1 MKFCDI
7 TMAYNATSGGIKTYI
22 DEKRRFLRENTDYEH
37 LLIIPGAR
45 DRVRRSGRSTTVT
58 IKSPLL
64 PGQSAYRF
72 FVTPTKIK
80 QILLDE
86 APDIV
91 ELGSYY
97 TEPWAAFAYRRRMRE
112 AGGNCLLSAY
122 FHTDVAKAYVAA
134 PMRAAAD
141 SWLQDVSEALATG
154 VEKLADVAA
163 TGAQRY
169 IRYVFS
175 HCDLT
180 FAASPSQA
188 ARLEEYGVDDVEIV
202 PMGVDLK
209 LFSPR
214 KRSAEA
220 RARQGANENTTVLM
234 FAGRLCAEK
243 RVLTIIKAFE
253 ALPPAMPAQLWLM
266 GDGPQRSEVEA
277 AASRNPNI
285 RLFDYEADRERFA
298 ELLAS
303 ADIYVSAGPFETF
316 GISVLEAQAS
326 GLPVVGVNAGA
337 LRERVLAGLGALGPV
352 DDADAMAANIVRAA
366 EECGGIGL
374 RARAHIAEHF
384 SWSKAMTKL
393 LASYEAKLPESDA
406 LPPARQ
412 HIGAETLAALPILA
426 SLPLI

>member
-7 TMAYNATSGGIKTYI
+7 TMAYNAKSGGIKTYI

-37 LLIIPGAR
+37 LLIVPGAR
-45 DRVRRSGRSTTVT
+45 DRVRKSGRATTVT
-58 IKSPLL
+58 IRSPLL
-64 PGQSAYRF
+64 PGQTAYRVF
-72 FVTPTKIK
+72 LTPTKIK
-80 QILLDE
+80 QVLLEE

-97 TEPWAAFAYRRRMRE
+97 TEPWAAFAYRRRVRE

-134 PMRAAAD
+134 PMRAAAYN
-141 SWLQDVSEALATG
+141 WLNDVSEALATG

-175 HCDLT
+175 HCDLK

-188 ARLEEYGVDDVEIV
+188 ARLEEYGVDEVEIV

-214 KRSAEA
+214 KRSAA
-220 RARQGANENTTVLM
+220 VRAQCGANENTTVLM

-253 ALPPAMPAQLWLM
+253 ALPPEMPAQLWLM
-266 GDGPQRSEVEA
+266 GDGPQRTDVEGA
-277 AASRNPNI
+277 AARNPNI
-285 RLFDYEADRERFA
+285 RLFDYEADRARFA

-326 GLPVVGVNAGA
+326 GLPIVGVNAGA
-337 LRERVLAGLGALGPV
+337 LRERVLPGLGALGPV
-352 DDADAMAANIVRAA
+352 DDAEAMAANVVHAAQQRASI
-366 EECGGIGL
+366 EP

-384 SWSKAMTKL
+384 SWSKALTKL
-393 LASYEAKLPESDA
+393 LASYQAKLPDPEVPR
-406 LPPARQ
+406 PPRNRFE
-412 HIGAETLAALPILA
+412 AETLAALPILA
-426 SLPLI
+426 FLPII

>member
-1 MKFCDI
+1 
-7 TMAYNATSGGIKTYI
+7 MAYNATSGGIKTYI

-45 DRVRRSGRSTTVT
+45 DRVRRSGRTTTVT

-72 FVTPTKIK
+72 FLTPTKIK
-80 QILLDE
+80 QVLLEE
-86 APDIV
+86 APDII

-97 TEPWAAFAYRRRMRE
+97 TEPWAAFAYRRRVRE

-134 PMRAAAD
+134 PMRAAAYN
-141 SWLQDVSEALATG
+141 WLQDVSEALATG

-175 HCDLT
+175 HCDLK

-188 ARLEEYGVDDVEIV
+188 RRLEEYGVDDIEIV

-209 LFSPR
+209 LFGPR
-214 KRSAEA
+214 KRSAEV
-220 RARQGANENTTVLM
+220 RARHGGRENTTVLM

-243 RVLTIIKAFE
+243 RVLTLIKAFE
-253 ALPPAMPAQLWLM
+253 ALPPDMPTQLWLM
-266 GDGPQRSEVEA
+266 GDGPQRGEVEA
-277 AASRNPNI
+277 IAARNPNI
-285 RLFDYEADRERFA
+285 RVFDYEGDRARFA

-337 LRERVLAGLGALGPV
+337 LRERVLPGLGALGPV
-352 DDADAMAANIVRAA
+352 DDAEAMAANIVRTAHERAA
-366 EECGGIGL
+366 IGP
-374 RARAHIAEHF
+374 RARAHIADNF
-384 SWSKAMTKL
+384 SWSKALTKL
-393 LASYEAKLPESDA
+393 LASYEAKLPDTDA
-406 LPPARQ
+406 PPPPHK
-412 HIGAETLAALPILA
+412 HIAAETLAALPILA